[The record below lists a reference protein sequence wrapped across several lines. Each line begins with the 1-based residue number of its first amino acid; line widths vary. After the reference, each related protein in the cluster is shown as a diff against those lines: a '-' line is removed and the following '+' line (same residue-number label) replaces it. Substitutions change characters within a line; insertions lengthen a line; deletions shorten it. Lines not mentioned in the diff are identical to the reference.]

1 MSESKG
7 PKKPTVKLFVGN
19 LTEPCT
25 DDVSFRNNNL
35 VFNSVLR
42 IRRIRMFLGLLNPN
56 PSISKQKMRK
66 ALISS
71 VLWLLFDFLSLK
83 NYVKVPLKNS
93 NMQENFFLKISFL
106 LASWRSVMKIEGS
119 GSASGSESESG
130 SGSISQRHG
139 SADPEP
145 HQNVMDPEHC

>member
-25 DDVSFRNNNL
+25 DDVRFRNYSL
-35 VFNSVLR
+35 VLNSVLR

-71 VLWLLFDFLSLK
+71 VL
-83 NYVKVPLKNS
+83 
-93 NMQENFFLKISFL
+93 
-106 LASWRSVMKIEGS
+106 
-119 GSASGSESESG
+119 
-130 SGSISQRHG
+130 
-139 SADPEP
+139 
-145 HQNVMDPEHC
+145 